1 MTRRSKLIRVLMV
14 LLSAV
19 LIVSMLQVN
28 TGEVEAQAPKVAH
41 EFYSVSYEKVYA
53 NPNVNKEEAAFIY
66 ALAILHPALGKVK
79 HLKKAL
85 TYVGLWRAFV
95 AIMQRENN
103 TKKAQGYYILEK
115 VTYKAKKPTSSYWG
129 YSQTY
134 IYSSALRVK
143 EKGSVLV
150 IGKTGY

>member
-1 MTRRSKLIRVLMV
+1 MTRRSKLIKVLMV

-53 NPNVNKEEAAFIY
+53 HPDARKEESAFLY
-66 ALAILHPALGKVK
+66 ALITLHPALAKVK
-79 HLKKAL
+79 NLKKILQA
-85 TYVGLWRAFV
+85 VGLWKAFE
-95 AIMQRENN
+95 AILSREEKA
-103 TKKAQGYYILEK
+103 KKAQGYYILEK